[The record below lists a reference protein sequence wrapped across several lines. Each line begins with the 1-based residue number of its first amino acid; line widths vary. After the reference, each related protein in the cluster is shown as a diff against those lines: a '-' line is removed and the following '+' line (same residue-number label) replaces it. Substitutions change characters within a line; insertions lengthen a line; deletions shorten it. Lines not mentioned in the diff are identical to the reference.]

1 MESLTSKE
9 ELIKV
14 KLIEF
19 YKNPVNLGILIPI
32 ILQQTKLSLR
42 SLDWFV
48 TNYCKK
54 YNINYILSKNGSDI
68 TYFPF
73 KSYKSQLKAYSKK
86 FCDPFCRRERVIFD
100 YQNNNIINFNP
111 SVKLGHKEYIIT
123 TIGQLNFFRFAIQD
137 NIINYAIEHITE
149 IENDM
154 NGTLKNRENEKKNN
168 NTTAEFMKVKTIKR
182 KELSVPGNKS
192 VHITRISA
200 VIKFI

>member
-1 MESLTSKE
+1 MDISSKE
-9 ELIKV
+9 KLLCN

-19 YKNPVNLGILIPI
+19 YKNKDNLNILLPI
-32 ILQQTKLSLR
+32 ILQQTRLSLR

-54 YNINYILSKNGSDI
+54 NNTNYIITKNNEEI
-68 TYFPF
+68 RYFPF

-86 FCDPFCRRERVIFD
+86 FCDPFCRRDRIIFD
-100 YQNNNIINFNP
+100 YSNHVITDYSNKKIDIGHTNF
-111 SVKLGHKEYIIT
+111 IIT
-123 TIGQLNFFRFAIQD
+123 TVGQLNFFRFAIQD
-137 NIINYAIEHITE
+137 KIIDYAIKNIAE
-149 IENDM
+149 IEKDM
-154 NGTLKNRENEKKNN
+154 NNTLKTREEEKK
-168 NTTAEFMKVKTIKR
+168 FMKVQSIKR

>member
-1 MESLTSKE
+1 MENLITSKD
-9 ELIKV
+9 EL
-14 KLIEF
+14 LRTRLLEF
-19 YKNPVNLGILIPI
+19 YNHRENLDILLPI
-32 ILQQTKLSLR
+32 LSQQTRLSLR

-48 TNYCKK
+48 TNYSKK
-54 YNINYILSKNGSDI
+54 YNINYIVTRNNEQI
-68 TYFPF
+68 AYFPF

-86 FCDPFCRRERVIFD
+86 FCDPFCRRERVVFD
-100 YQNNNIINFNP
+100 YLNGVILNFKP
-111 SVKLGHKEYIIT
+111 TIKLQHKDYIVT

-137 NIINYAIEHITE
+137 SIIKYAVEHINE

-154 NGTLKNRENEKKNN
+154 NTTLKTRDTEKK
-168 NTTAEFMKVKTIKR
+168 TESCTFMKVKSIKR

>member
-100 YQNNNIINFNP
+100 YRDNIIINFNP
-111 SVKLGHKEYIIT
+111 NVKLGHKEYIIT

-137 NIINYAIEHITE
+137 NIINYAINHITE

-154 NGTLKNRENEKKNN
+154 NGTLKNRENEKKNGN
-168 NTTAEFMKVKTIKR
+168 CNSEFMKVKTIKR